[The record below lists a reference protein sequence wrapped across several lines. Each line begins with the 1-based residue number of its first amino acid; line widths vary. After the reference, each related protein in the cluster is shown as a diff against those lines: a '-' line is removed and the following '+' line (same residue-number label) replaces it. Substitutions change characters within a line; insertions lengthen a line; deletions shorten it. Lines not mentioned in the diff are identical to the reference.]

1 MSKIQRLLLTLLGSL
16 LLLAAGTLVVQNWQ
30 SPVPAHLLSWH
41 ESSISVGSLMGLTG
55 LLVGSASLLLM
66 WVQVLGLN
74 QQYKKTNREL
84 ERKDV
89 SREEAVEKV
98 KVLENKIVTLEKAL
112 SEALKLGTKS

>member
-1 MSKIQRLLLTLLGSL
+1 MSKIQRLLLTLLGIL
-16 LLLAAGTLVVQNWQ
+16 LLVATGTLVVQNWQ
-30 SPVPAHLLSWH
+30 TPVPVYFLSWN
-41 ESSISVGSLMGLTG
+41 EPSISAGSLMGLAS
-55 LLVGSASLLLM
+55 LILGSGVLLLM

-74 QQYKKTNREL
+74 REYKKTSREL

-112 SEALKLGTKS
+112 SEALKLNAKP